1 MPHNKSKLILTVVRE
16 GIKKK
21 IRFKKTKQKKKQLNM
36 VARYFELR
44 MLQKK
49 NQYKQKLTV
58 FYIRVLK

>member
-1 MPHNKSKLILTVVRE
+1 
-16 GIKKK
+16 
-21 IRFKKTKQKKKQLNM
+21 M

-58 FYIRVLK
+58 FSYKSFEIVISSRKKLEFPSPYN